1 MSNTIIPKLSS
12 LVLPCFRLL
21 CFGKVNFLLARS
33 SFGFNKIFVH
43 IYVSNPFMMSN
54 FNSTLTSSMV
64 YMCIFIMLFASFSG
78 VESFD
83 VELKEQKL
91 TVKGNVKPEVVL
103 QTVSKT
109 GKKTSFW
116 DAEPETKEA
125 IAWWWY
131 PTYKQPFTKK
141 IGLFYVVW
149 SVSMLCC
156 RACFVGQVEYILIII
171 RSTVTYPFRYACSNR
186 QVNLSRLIDLWKISI
201 ASLIRPISHSTYGL
215 LVILMCSISMEFGS
229 LKRQLVEPVNG

>member
-64 YMCIFIMLFASFSG
+64 YMCIFIMLFASFSS
-78 VESFD
+78 VESFHVD
-83 VELKEQKL
+83 LKEQKL

-109 GKKTSFW
+109 GKKTSGMPNLKPRRLLHDDDILLTSNLLPKKLDSFMLYDLLVCYVAELVSW
-116 DAEPETKEA
+116 D
-125 IAWWWY
+125 
-131 PTYKQPFTKK
+131 
-141 IGLFYVVW
+141 
-149 SVSMLCC
+149 
-156 RACFVGQVEYILIII
+156 
-171 RSTVTYPFRYACSNR
+171 
-186 QVNLSRLIDLWKISI
+186 RL
-201 ASLIRPISHSTYGL
+201 STY
-215 LVILMCSISMEFGS
+215 
-229 LKRQLVEPVNG
+229 